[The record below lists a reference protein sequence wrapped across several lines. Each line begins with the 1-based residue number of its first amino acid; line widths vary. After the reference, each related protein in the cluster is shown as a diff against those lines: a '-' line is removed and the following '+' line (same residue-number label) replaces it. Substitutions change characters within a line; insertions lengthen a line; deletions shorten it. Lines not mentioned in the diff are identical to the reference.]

1 MKKKMKSAAKNTVG
15 FGLIIIGCIMI
26 VTPGPGL
33 FTILAGL
40 YISSFPG
47 KPRLVNRLKRTRFY
61 SKYLIHVELKLK
73 SKFKRKENK
82 KE

>member
-1 MKKKMKSAAKNTVG
+1 MKKKFKSAAKNTVG

-47 KPRLVNRLKRTRFY
+47 KPRLVRRLKRTRFY
-61 SKYLIHVELKLK
+61 CKYLVHVESKLK

-82 KE
+82 K

>member
-1 MKKKMKSAAKNTVG
+1 MKKKMKSVAKNTLG
-15 FGLIIIGCIMI
+15 FSLIIIGCIMI

-61 SKYLIHVELKLK
+61 SKYLVHVESKLK
-73 SKFKRKENK
+73 SKFKKKENQR
-82 KE
+82 E

>member
-1 MKKKMKSAAKNTVG
+1 MKKKLKSVAKNTMG
-15 FGLIIIGCIMI
+15 FCLIIIGCLMI

-61 SKYLIHVELKLK
+61 GKYLVHVESKLK

-82 KE
+82 K

>member
-1 MKKKMKSAAKNTVG
+1 MKKKLKGVAKNTMG
-15 FGLIIIGCIMI
+15 FCLIIIGCLMI

-61 SKYLIHVELKLK
+61 GKYLVHVESKLK